1 MTLRLCWLERVEEN
15 AMTNIVKK
23 WVMRLSGIDRYVP
36 KGDNVKDEF
45 EILSFNHGVYAQN
58 LPDGSR
64 QVQVQDINV
73 MRASDALTPVLFK
86 ICMSGEIL
94 DSVII
99 ELRTVQDERETFVM
113 RYELLKAR
121 IGAVSPGGSPQGQDP
136 ALVESLMLSYERLR
150 MHVHNSHD
158 KSTVD
163 IVPPK
168 P

>member
-1 MTLRLCWLERVEEN
+1 
-15 AMTNIVKK
+15 MTNNVKK
-23 WVMRLSGIDRYVP
+23 WVMRLGGIDRFVP
-36 KGDNVKDEF
+36 KGDSVNDEF
-45 EILSFNHGVYAQN
+45 DIFSFSHGVYAQN

-64 QVQVQDINV
+64 QVQLQEINV
-73 MRASDALTPVLFK
+73 MRASDALTPLLFK
-86 ICMSGEIL
+86 ICMSGDVL

-99 ELRTVQDERETFVM
+99 DLRTTQDERETFVL

-121 IGAVSPGGSPQGQDP
+121 ISSVSPGGSPHSQDP
-136 ALVESLMLSYERLR
+136 ALVESLTISFERMR
-150 MHVHNSHD
+150 MHVHNTHE

>member
-1 MTLRLCWLERVEEN
+1 MCARLSWLEREKET
-15 AMTNIVKK
+15 AMTNSVKK
-23 WVMRLSGIDRYVP
+23 WIMRLGGIDRYVP
-36 KGDNVKDEF
+36 KGDSVKDEF
-45 EILSFNHGVYAQN
+45 EIFSFSHGVYAQN

-64 QVQVQDINV
+64 QVQLQDINV

-86 ICMSGEIL
+86 ICMSGDVL
-94 DSVII
+94 DSVVL
-99 ELRTVQDERETFVM
+99 ELRTIQDERETFVV

-121 IGAVSPGGSPQGQDP
+121 IGAVTPGGSPQSQEP
-136 ALVESLMLSYERLR
+136 ALVESLVVSFERMR
-150 MHVHNSHD
+150 MHVHNAHE